1 MTQSANNSNR
11 LGVGSASFIGLLI
24 TQGLGAIND
33 NMFRWYIVN
42 LASAK
47 FEDAAPILSQEVALS
62 LGLASFTIPYLVFAT
77 FAGYLADRFSK
88 RTVIVGCKVAEI
100 LLMATGIAGI
110 LMGDVYFLF
119 ALVFLMGT
127 QSALFG
133 PAKFGSIPEMVRDD
147 QISSANGFMG
157 LVTVVASAIGTFA
170 GYLLFDI
177 ASVNLRNPGG
187 LSEMWLPATALMVT
201 AVIGWFA
208 SLMIARLAPAA
219 PDRKAP
225 LNPIPETYYSLSLL
239 FKNRPLLRTSLG
251 IAFFWFLAS
260 IANMNINTY
269 GEEVLGLSKTEVG
282 GVMVVLVLGVG
293 IGSVLAGI
301 WSAGKVEL
309 GLVPLG
315 AFGVSVSSMLLFYA
329 GSQVDTATQAS
340 MQNAYWWSNLWLFA
354 LGFSAGL
361 FNVPLE
367 SFMQHRSDPNNRG
380 VILAANNFVAFT
392 LMLGASGLF
401 YLMQGPLALSSSEIF
416 LVAGLGTIPVIIYA
430 FGVLPQA
437 TIRFVVWLASMTI
450 YRIRVHGRENV
461 PKEGG
466 ALIVANHV
474 SWLDGI
480 LMIMMSDR
488 PIRMLAYSDY
498 IKGPGIGWLTR
509 TFGVIGI
516 RAEDGPKAIMRSL
529 KEAQKAVANGEL
541 VGIFAEGQITRTG
554 QLQPFQ
560 RGMTR
565 IVSKTGA
572 PIIPCYLDELWG
584 SIFSFKGGR
593 FFWKWP
599 KKWPYPISIL
609 FGKPITDTNDVF
621 AIRQAVEQ
629 LGVDAVEK
637 RAARNMSPPRL
648 FIRRCKSAKFRKKI
662 ADSSGQELSGGKLLT
677 GTMVFKRLLEKHVV
691 APDEKMV
698 GVLLPPSVGGTLAN
712 TSLAL
717 SGRVAVNLNYTL
729 SDKDVN
735 FCIEH
740 CGIKHVLT
748 SRKFLEK
755 KPIELN
761 AEPIYLEDLKEKV
774 SGVDKLLSL
783 IEAFVMPT
791 SVLERKLGLT
801 KAQPDDL
808 MTVIF
813 TSGSTGNPKG
823 VMLSLK
829 NVGANIASADQLFNI
844 NEKDMLL
851 GVLPFFHSFG
861 YTLMMWLPLTTDAS
875 AVYHFNPLDGRQIG
889 KLCEKHDVTIVAAT
903 PTFLKTYL
911 KRCTPEQM
919 KSLDLAIVGAEK
931 LPHSL
936 GEAFQEKFGVYPTE
950 GFGATELSPLAIAN
964 VPAHRCKSETQAGSK
979 LGTVGR
985 AIPNVIA
992 KVVDVDS
999 GEDLGADEQG
1009 LLKIKGP
1016 NVMLGYL
1023 HEAEKTAE
1031 AVEDG
1036 WYNTGD
1042 LAKIDEDGFV
1052 EITGRLSRFSKIG
1065 GEMVPHIKIEAELAR
1080 IVDNPDAEEPEI
1092 RVAVTSVP
1100 HEKKGERLIVVHKK
1114 LDKSVEEVIKQLGEA
1129 NFPNLWIPSSDSF
1142 MEVEEIPLL
1151 GTGKL
1156 DLRGL
1161 KQTAEDAFGSVAK

>member
-1 MTQSANNSNR
+1 MNDSANKTPA

-33 NMFRWYIVN
+33 NMFRWYVVN
-42 LASAK
+42 LASAQ
-47 FEDAAPILSQEVALS
+47 FDHPEPILSQEVALS
-62 LGLASFTIPYLVFAT
+62 LGLASFTIPYLIFAT
-77 FAGYLADRFSK
+77 FAGFLADRFSK
-88 RTVIVGCKVAEI
+88 RKVIVGCKIAEI
-100 LLMATGIAGI
+100 VLMAAGI
-110 LMGDVYFLF
+110 FGVMIGNVYFLF
-119 ALVFLMGT
+119 AIVFLMGT

-133 PAKFGSIPEMVRDD
+133 PAKFGSIPELVRDD
-147 QISSANGFMG
+147 QISTANGFMG

-177 ASVNLRNPGG
+177 SPTDLRNPGG
-187 LSEMWLPATALMVT
+187 LSDVWLPTTALIATA
-201 AVIGWFA
+201 AVGWLA
-208 SLMIARLAPAA
+208 SLLIARLVPAA
-219 PDRKAP
+219 PDRKPP
-225 LNPIPETYYSLSLL
+225 LNPIPETYRNLHLL
-239 FKNRPLLRTSLG
+239 FSNRPLLRTSLG

-269 GEEVLGLSKTEVG
+269 GEEVLGLTKTEIG

-301 WSAGKVEL
+301 WSGGKVEL

-329 GSQVDTATQAS
+329 GSQVDPGLAAS
-340 MQNAYWWSNLWLFA
+340 QQDAYWWSNLWLFA
-354 LGFSAGL
+354 LGLSAGL

-367 SFMQHRSDPNNRG
+367 SYMQHRSDPNARG

-392 LMLGASGLF
+392 FMLAASGLF
-401 YLMQGPLALSSSEIF
+401 YLMQGPLGLSSSEIF
-416 LVAGLGTIPVIIYA
+416 LVAGLGTVPVIVYA

-437 TIRFVVWLASMTI
+437 TIRFIVWLASMTI

-480 LMIMMSDR
+480 LMTMMSDR

-498 IKGPGIGWLTR
+498 IDGPGIGWLTR

-516 RAEDGPKAIMRSL
+516 KAEDGPKAIMRSL
-529 KEAQKAVANGEL
+529 KTAQKAVANGEL

-565 IVSKTGA
+565 IVDKTGA

-584 SIFSFKGGR
+584 SIFSFQGGR

-609 FGKPITDTNDVF
+609 FGKPVANTKDVF
-621 AIRQAVEQ
+621 AVRQAVEQ

-637 RAARNMSPPRL
+637 RAARTMSPPRL
-648 FIRRCKSAKFRKKI
+648 FLRRCKSALFRKKV
-662 ADSSGQELSGGKLLT
+662 ADSSGQELTGGKLLT
-677 GTMVFKRLLEKHVV
+677 GTLVFKRLLEKHVV

-712 TSLAL
+712 TSLAI

-735 FCIEH
+735 FCIDH

-748 SRKFLEK
+748 SRRFMEK

-761 AEPIYLEDLKEKV
+761 AEPIFLEDLKEKI
-774 SGVDKLLSL
+774 SGADKICSLLESFL
-783 IEAFVMPT
+783 LPASI
-791 SVLERKLGLT
+791 LERKLGLT
-801 KAQPDDL
+801 KSQPDDL

-823 VMLSLK
+823 VMLSHK

-911 KRCTPEQM
+911 KRCEKEQM

-936 GEAFQEKFGVYPTE
+936 GEAFEEKFGVYPTE

-964 VPAHRCKSETQAGSK
+964 VPAHRCKSDTQAGTK

-992 KVVDVDS
+992 KVVDVDT
-999 GEDLGADEQG
+999 GEDLGADTQG

-1023 HEAEKTAE
+1023 HEEEKTAE
-1031 AVEDG
+1031 AIEDG

-1065 GEMVPHIKIEAELAR
+1065 GEMVPHIKIEAELTR
-1080 IVDNPDAEEPEI
+1080 IVDNPNAEEPEI

-1100 HEKKGERLIVVHKK
+1100 DEKKGERLIVVHKK
-1114 LDKSVEEVIKQLGEA
+1114 LEKTIDQIREELA
-1129 NFPNLWIPSSDSF
+1129 NAEFPNLWIPSADSF
-1142 MEVEEIPLL
+1142 LEVEEIPLL

-1161 KQTAEDAFGSVAK
+1161 KQTAEHEFSA